1 MSSSIL
7 MLQWSPPNSENIHG
21 IIQNYE
27 VRLVEQET
35 GNETQITTIDTTIT
49 VTNLH
54 PYYTYQCSVSA
65 VTVAIG
71 PSIEIIIQMPED
83 C

>member
-1 MSSSIL
+1 MSSSTL
-7 MLQWSPPNSENIHG
+7 MLQWNPPNSDNIHG

-27 VRLVEQET
+27 VKLVEQET
-35 GNETQITTIDTTIT
+35 SIETQITTIDTTIT

-54 PYYTYQCSVSA
+54 PYYTYQCKVSA

-71 PSIEIIIQMPED
+71 PSIKITIQMPEYG
-83 C
+83 